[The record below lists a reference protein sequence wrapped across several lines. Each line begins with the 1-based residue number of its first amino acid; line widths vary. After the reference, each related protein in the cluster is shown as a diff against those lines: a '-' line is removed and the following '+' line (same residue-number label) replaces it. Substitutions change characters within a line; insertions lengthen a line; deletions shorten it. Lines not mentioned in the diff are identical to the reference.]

1 MGVQDPLKLAHHL
14 ELLGGTSALVDII
27 NSKQAD
33 ISTCS
38 QRCNDLSDKS
48 DQYSSALLC
57 QFAVAAAAADYDD
70 YCLLLLPAV
79 IAAHCCCRCLLVLL
93 LVAAVAACCYC
104 CSLLLLPAIPAHS
117 VAAAQARVRLHI
129 LYRSACMCLL
139 VP

>member
-38 QRCNDLSDKS
+38 QQCNDLCDKS

-57 QFAVAAAAADYDD
+57 QFAVAAAADYHD
-70 YCLLLLPAV
+70 YCLLLSLPAV
-79 IAAHCCCRCLLVLL
+79 IAAHCCCRCLLLL
-93 LVAAVAACCYC
+93 LLIAVVAACCYR
-104 CSLLLLPAIPAHS
+104 CSLLLALPAVI
-117 VAAAQARVRLHI
+117 AARCCCCRPFMLVVLQLH
-129 LYRSACMCLL
+129 R
-139 VP
+139 PE